1 MSRNMPSA
9 QMKELVKQVQRT
21 LAGEDNQVQVAEI
34 KHHDGQLLI
43 PNGMSV
49 DAAIELLERRRDYLE
64 EEVVVTQAFPVFPY
78 DGANALA
85 ICLEDMFGWAAAE
98 GTPGFFGKTPPRMI
112 TIEVGPGLTRKIP
125 WGRFSLPGVEG
136 FLQTSVERKH
146 GRIVFV
152 CHSVVKRNSEATV
165 QALYDRIGA
174 YLNENSIYAGQA
186 IKIRFRDDDGN
197 MLEMPEP
204 TFLPVEHIS
213 RDMLVY
219 SKDVQDAIETNL
231 FTPIERLADCKAN
244 DIPVKRGVLL
254 GGPYGTGKTMA
265 ATVASRLA
273 VDNGVT
279 YLYVPHCDELAD
291 AIEFAKQYE
300 RSACVIFCEDI
311 DRAITGE
318 RTVKMDDILNILDGI
333 DTKGAQI
340 ITVLT
345 TNHLE
350 DINPAMLRPGRLD
363 AVIDVTAPDAEA
375 VERLVRLYGKG
386 SVAEETDLTEVGQ
399 ILQGTIPAV
408 IAEVVKRAKLAQ
420 LRLQERGTVVE
431 AISAEA
437 LVISAK
443 SMQSQVDLL
452 AKLSNQQK
460 PEPTFAETLGTALAP
475 TVERILNDKLATS
488 VKQIGEIH
496 QAAC

>member
-1 MSRNMPSA
+1 MSRTQLQN
-9 QMKELVKQVQRT
+9 QRT
-21 LAGEDNQVQVAEI
+21 LADEDKKVQVAEI
-34 KHHDGQLLI
+34 VHHKGQLAI
-43 PNGMSV
+43 PEGMSV
-49 DAAIELLERRRDYLE
+49 SDAIELLERRRDYLE
-64 EEVVVTQAFPVFPY
+64 EEVVVTQSFNVFPW

-85 ICLEDMFGWAAAE
+85 ICLENKFGWAAAE
-98 GTPGFFGKTPPRMI
+98 GTPGFFGKRPPQMI

-125 WGRFSLPGVEG
+125 WGRFSLPGVDG
-136 FLQTSVERKH
+136 FLQTGVERKH
-146 GRIVFV
+146 GRIVFT

-165 QALYDRIGA
+165 QELYDDIGR
-174 YLNENSIYAGQA
+174 YLNEHSIYAGQA
-186 IKIRFRDDDGN
+186 IKIRFRDDAGQL
-197 MLEMPEP
+197 LEMPEP

-363 AVIDVTAPDAEA
+363 AVIDVQAPDAEA

-386 SVAEETDLTEVGQ
+386 TVKAEEDLTEVGQ
-399 ILQGTIPAV
+399 ILNGTIPAV

-420 LRLQERGTVVE
+420 LRLQDKGTIVE
-431 AISAEA
+431 SISAEA
-437 LVISAK
+437 LVIAAK
-443 SMQSQVDLL
+443 TMQSQRDLL
-452 AKLSNQQK
+452 DKLSNAAK
-460 PEPTFAETLGTALAP
+460 PAPTFGEVLGEALAP
-475 TVERILNDKLATS
+475 TVERIISDKLDGAINQ
-488 VKQIGEIH
+488 VKEVH
-496 QAAC
+496 NVVC

>member
-1 MSRNMPSA
+1 MSRNVPA
-9 QMKELVKQVQRT
+9 PKQRS
-21 LAGEDNQVQVAEI
+21 LATEDNTVQVAEI

-43 PNGMSV
+43 PTGMSV
-49 DAAIELLERRRDYLE
+49 DQAIELLARRRDYLE
-64 EEVVVTQAFPVFPY
+64 EEVVVQQSFNVFPW

-85 ICLEDMFGWAAAE
+85 ICLEAKFGWAAAE

-112 TIEVGPGLTRKIP
+112 TIEVGPGITRKIP
-125 WGRFSLPGVEG
+125 WGRFSLPGVDG
-136 FLQTSVERKH
+136 FLQTGVERKH
-146 GRIVFV
+146 GRIVFT
-152 CHSVVKRNSEATV
+152 CYAVVKRNSEKTV
-165 QALYDRIGA
+165 EDLYNDIGK
-174 YLNENSIYAGQA
+174 YLNEHSIYAGQA
-186 IKIRFRDDDGN
+186 IKIRFRDDAGQL
-197 MLEMPEP
+197 LEMPEP
-204 TFLPVEHIS
+204 TFLPTDHIS

-219 SKDVQDAIETNL
+219 SKDVQEAIETNL
-231 FTPIERLADCKAN
+231 FTPVERLADCKAN
-244 DIPVKRGVLL
+244 GIPVKRGVLL

-265 ATVASRLA
+265 ATVASKLA

-318 RTVKMDDILNILDGI
+318 RSVKMDDILNILDGI

-363 AVIDVTAPDAEA
+363 AIIDVTAPDAEA
-375 VERLVRLYGKG
+375 VQRLVRLYGKG
-386 SVAEETDLTEVGQ
+386 TVAESEDLTEVGQ
-399 ILQGTIPAV
+399 ILEGTIPAV

-420 LRLQERGTVVE
+420 LRLQPKGTMVE

-452 AKLSNQQK
+452 SKLSNQQK
-460 PEPTFAETLGTALAP
+460 AEPTFTEVLGEALAP
-475 TVERILNDKLATS
+475 TVERLLNEKLDVALVQ
-488 VKQIGEIH
+488 VKEVH
-496 QAAC
+496 QQVC